1 MLEIDPKLLLLTVVV
16 FLLLIY
22 VLNKL
27 LFKPVLDFVDA
38 REQSIIDGERE
49 LANYGKDTKKCEEE
63 SANILAKAREEVI
76 AIKAEA
82 VNLANIEAKAK
93 LEERKAQLEQEYKE
107 FEDKL
112 KAENE
117 ELKVALSA
125 NLADIKS
132 ALKSKLSNL

>member
-22 VLNKL
+22 ALNKL
-27 LFKPVLDFVDA
+27 LFKPVLDFVDV
-38 REQSIIDGERE
+38 REQSIIDEEKE
-49 LANYGKDTKKCEEE
+49 LANYGKDTKKYEEE
-63 SANILAKAREEVI
+63 SANILAKAREEVV
-76 AIKAEA
+76 AMKAEA
-82 VNLANIEAKAK
+82 ANLANIEAKAK
-93 LEERKAQLEQEYKE
+93 LEGRKAELEQEYKE

-125 NLADIKS
+125 NLAEIKS